1 MSFRYP
7 IAIFLGTLLL
17 AGLWAAAAFAAEPA
31 ATLPTFSA
39 EYTLKR
45 NGVALGTAT
54 RSLRATKEG
63 RFIYASTTYATGMIA
78 WFVKD
83 RIDEHS
89 LFTLAGNH
97 IRTNE
102 YVYNRHG
109 GTKRRQVKLVFDWEK
124 GVVTN
129 VIDGDPWQ
137 MQVPP
142 DAYDKLGYQLAI
154 MQDLRNGRTK
164 LEYNIADGGKLKNYV
179 FEMLGEESVET
190 VFGKMKAVKIR
201 RQDDKRFTTIWCAS
215 ALNYL
220 PVRLEQQETD
230 GSQLS
235 MLIQSVQGLTQKTSA
250 QVSNVKKEP

>member
-1 MSFRYP
+1 MSSRHF
-7 IAIFLGTLLL
+7 IARFLWLGLL
-17 AGLWAAAAFAAEPA
+17 AWSWAVTALAAGPA
-31 ATLPTFSA
+31 ALTSFSA

-45 NGVALGTAT
+45 NGVPLGVAT
-54 RSLRATKEG
+54 RSLKPMKDG
-63 RFIYASTTYATGMIA
+63 QFMYASTTHATGMIA

-89 LFTLAGNH
+89 IFTLLDDK
-97 IRTNE
+97 IRPLE

-109 GTKRRQVKLVFDWEK
+109 GSKTRRVKLVFDWEK

-142 DAYDKLGYQLAI
+142 DVYDKLDYQLAI
-154 MQDLRNGRTK
+154 MRDLRHGRTK
-164 LEYNIADGGKLKNYV
+164 LQYNIADGGKLKTYA
-179 FEMLGEESVET
+179 FDIMGEEQVET
-190 VFGKMKAVKIR
+190 VFGKLKAVKIR
-201 RQDDKRFTTIWCAS
+201 RLDDKRYTTIWCAPS
-215 ALNYL
+215 LSYL

-235 MLIQSVQGLTQKTSA
+235 MHIQSVQGLPQGNA
-250 QVSNVKKEP
+250 QVSNVNRP